1 MKNFLIH
8 AVLLVLAAGG
18 QHQDDRHWQ
27 PQGGHQA
34 LLETEDGAKYLLTTD
49 QEEEEEGYYDD
60 HDDDGGMQLDFS
72 TSETPQDYRLPFDFQ
87 LVKSKTPKKKRRGPS
102 NRRLKRFKQG
112 SLMAKAHNDFLARHR
127 GRPGS
132 RLTAAGHLASF
143 RDRRGGGGG
152 GGGGGGRGRGMGG
165 SKGAGRTG

>member
-1 MKNFLIH
+1 MRNILIH

-60 HDDDGGMQLDFS
+60 HDDDGGMQFDFS
-72 TSETPQDYRLPFDFQ
+72 TTETPQDYRLPFDFQ

-112 SLMAKAHNDFLARHR
+112 SLMAKAHNDFLSRHR
-127 GRPGS
+127 GRPSS

-143 RDRRGGGGG
+143 RDRRGGGASGG
-152 GGGGGGRGRGMGG
+152 GARGRGMGG
-165 SKGAGRTG
+165 SKGAGHTG

>member
-1 MKNFLIH
+1 MRIFLIH

-18 QHQDDRHWQ
+18 QHQNDRHWQ
-27 PQGGHQA
+27 PQEGHQA

-49 QEEEEEGYYDD
+49 QEEEEGYYDD

-112 SLMAKAHNDFLARHR
+112 SLMAKAHNDFLTRHR
-127 GRPGS
+127 GRPSS

-143 RDRRGGGGG
+143 RDRRGGVRGGG
-152 GGGGGGRGRGMGG
+152 GGRGMGG